1 VKWRHRAFWA
11 VLRPLV
17 AAFCWIRFG
26 YTCQKPKNL
35 PQNYIVLANHTTDFD
50 PLFVGAA
57 FPRQMYFVASE
68 HISRW
73 PVAFRLLDFVFAP
86 ILRYKGTVALTT
98 AVEVLKKTR
107 AGGNVAIFAEGMRTW
122 DGVTGPIL
130 PSTAKLVKSAGCGL
144 VTYKLTGGYFISPN
158 WSEKSLRRGPV
169 RGEPVRVYTP
179 EEIAAMSAQELDA
192 VICRDL
198 YEDACQRQK
207 TLRGRYTGKRL
218 AEKLENLLYI
228 CPACGARDTLTSL
241 ERTVTC
247 AACGGTLT
255 VDEYGD
261 VHGAESTTLHDLSQ
275 AQTMRAEQDA
285 AEGTAYTAPHGTLH
299 AISKRQETFVAE
311 GPVSL
316 DGEALKC
323 GDFSVPTA
331 AISDLAIHGRHE
343 LVFSVGRDYYEL
355 RPDRPVCAYKFF
367 LYFRILKNK
376 PRTGKQ

>member
-1 VKWRHRAFWA
+1 MKTRHQIFWWI
-11 VLRPLV
+11 LRPLV

-26 YTCQKPKNL
+26 YTCRKPKNL
-35 PQNYIVLANHTTDFD
+35 PKNYIVLANHATDFD
-50 PLFVGAA
+50 PLFVGVA
-57 FPRQMYFVASE
+57 FPRQMYFVASK

-73 PVAFRLLDFVFAP
+73 KVAWFFLRYVFDP

-107 AGGNVAIFAEGMRTW
+107 KGGNIAIFAEGMRTW

-144 VTYKLTGGYFISPN
+144 VTYKLVGGYFISPN

-169 RGEPVRVYTP
+169 RGEPVGVYTA
-179 EEIAAMSAQELDA
+179 EEIAAMSAEELDA
-192 VICRDL
+192 LICRDL
-198 YEDACQRQK
+198 YEDACARQE
-207 TLRGRYTGKRL
+207 TLRGRYRGKRL

-228 CPACGARDTLTSL
+228 CPNCGAYDSLTSRGCTASCSACGK
-241 ERTVTC
+241 
-247 AACGGTLT
+247 TLT
-255 VDEYGD
+255 VDEYGF
-261 VHGAESTTLHDLSQ
+261 VHGAGEKTLLALSRNQTAQ
-275 AQTMRAEQDA
+275 AERDA
-285 AEGTAYTAPHGTLH
+285 ARGMAYTAPHGSLY
-299 AISKRQETFVAE
+299 AIGKRQETFVTE

-316 DGEALKC
+316 SAEELRC
-323 GDFSVPTA
+323 GDFTA
-331 AISDLAIHGRHE
+331 ATEQISDLAIHGRHE
-343 LVFSVGRDYYEL
+343 LVFSIGREYYEL

>member
-1 VKWRHRAFWA
+1 MKKRHKLFWTI
-11 VLRPLV
+11 LRPLV

-26 YTCQKPKNL
+26 YTYEKPKNL
-35 PQNYIVLANHTTDFD
+35 PKNYIVLANHATDFD

-57 FPRQMYFVASE
+57 FSKQMYFVASE

-107 AGGNVAIFAEGMRTW
+107 AGANVALFAEGMRTW

-169 RGEPVRVYTP
+169 RGEPVGVYSP
-179 EEIAAMSAQELDA
+179 EEVAAMTAEELDRL
-192 VICRDL
+192 ICRDL
-198 YEDACQRQK
+198 YEDACARQK
-207 TLRGRYTGKRL
+207 TLRGRYRGKRL

-228 CPACGARDTLTSL
+228 CPNCGAYDCLSSL
-241 ERTVTC
+241 GRTVTC
-247 AACGGTLT
+247 GSCGNVLT

-261 VHGAESTTLHDLSQ
+261 VHGAEETSLFALSRNQTAQ
-275 AQTMRAEQDA
+275 AERDVAENR
-285 AEGTAYTAPHGTLH
+285 AYTAPHGTLH
-299 AISKRQETFVAE
+299 AINKRQEALVTQ

-316 DGEALKC
+316 SAEKLCCGE
-323 GDFSVPTA
+323 FVVETA
-331 AISDLAIHGRHE
+331 KISDLAIHGRHE
-343 LVFSVGRDYYEL
+343 LVFSVGREYYEL
-355 RPDRPVCAYKFF
+355 RPDRPICAYKFF
-367 LYFRILKNK
+367 LYFQIYKQLHRAGK
-376 PRTGKQ
+376 P